1 MANLKPFTHPI
12 INSLA
17 FSALLFL
24 AGCQTLPPVSDLRP
38 ITVSDVRQAQGFEL
52 QGKLAIKTPED
63 KLSANLYWWHS
74 ETRDELTLT
83 TMLGTSI
90 LTLSATAKGATLHI
104 DGKEF
109 HDTDAEALLKRVSGW
124 SIPLNTLPLWVTGQ
138 VGAND
143 TLEQSNADGT
153 PLLVSNNQHPPA
165 WFVKFLSWQRQSGAQ
180 VPRQLTLE
188 RSDLQLKLQLNKWQ
202 ALGDTKT
209 KLEGKSSDAPKS

>member
-1 MANLKPFTHPI
+1 MANLKPFTHFI
-12 INSLA
+12 VNSLA
-17 FSALLFL
+17 FGALLFL
-24 AGCQTLPPVSDLRP
+24 AGCQTLPPVSDLKP

-74 ETRDELTLT
+74 KTRDELTLT

-90 LTLSATAKGATLHI
+90 LTLSATPEGATLKI

-109 HDTDAEALLKRVSGW
+109 RDSDAEALLKRVSGW
-124 SIPLNTLPLWVTGQ
+124 SIPLSALPLWVTGQ
-138 VGAND
+138 VGVND

-153 PLLVSNNQHPPA
+153 PLLVSNSQHPPV
-165 WFVKFLSWQRQSGAQ
+165 WLIKFLSWQQQSGAR

-188 RSDLQLKLQLNKWQ
+188 RGDLQLKLQLNQWQ
-202 ALGDTKT
+202 ALGNTKT
-209 KLEGKSSDAPKS
+209 ALEGKSDAPKS